1 MMYLAQKPS
10 RGIVNVFGKNVN
22 FTNRDSLSMLRR
34 KIGVVFQDF
43 RLLDHL
49 SAFDNVAL
57 PLRVCGMEEREVRK
71 RVKELLQWVEL
82 DRHILDTPATLSGG
96 EKQRIAIA
104 RAVINRP
111 ELLLA
116 DEPTGN
122 VDNDIAPKLMKL
134 FVELNKLGTTV
145 VIATHS
151 ENSSTIS
158 AIRGCICRTT
168 ACTSYIPATRVSE
181 VRYEHPAQH
190 HNPQAGAAAQRRQ
203 FHPVSES
210 DDFHRGFSVCRDA
223 GRRAVHQF
231 HAAELEPEHS
241 RFADRADYAG
251 QQHQQGKALEETLDH
266 QTRAVRFL
274 EGRSEIEKVTPL
286 QDEQLEQLIKPWLG
300 DGVNIKDLPVPRL
313 IDVRLKKNAEVDFIE
328 LAENWPK
335 FRRRLRWT
343 TTSSG

>member
-1 MMYLAQKPS
+1 MTPQNIVEFDTVGLRYGQGTEVLRDITFALPAGSFHFLTGESGAGKTSLLSLLYLAKAQT
-10 RGIVNVFGKNVN
+10 RGHIKLFGKP
-22 FTNRDSLSMLRR
+22 TLTTPRDELPEIRR
-34 KIGVVFQDF
+34 RIGVVFQDF

-151 ENSSTIS
+151 EKLINDF
-158 AIRGCICRTT
+158 
-168 ACTSYIPATRVSE
+168 SYPRLHLQNHGLHILYPG
-181 VRYEHPAQH
+181 
-190 HNPQAGAAAQRRQ
+190 N
-203 FHPVSES
+203 
-210 DDFHRGFSVCRDA
+210 
-223 GRRAVHQF
+223 
-231 HAAELEPEHS
+231 S
-241 RFADRADYAG
+241 RFGG
-251 QQHQQGKALEETLDH
+251 Q
-266 QTRAVRFL
+266 
-274 EGRSEIEKVTPL
+274 I
-286 QDEQLEQLIKPWLG
+286 
-300 DGVNIKDLPVPRL
+300 
-313 IDVRLKKNAEVDFIE
+313 
-328 LAENWPK
+328 
-335 FRRRLRWT
+335 
-343 TTSSG
+343 